1 MADLSEKE
9 IVELKENEEI
19 KTINLNILIGSDNIE
34 DDIDQAKENGFYWQ
48 ELEDFGPEDFGL
60 LDFGL
65 GERVGKDKKEK
76 KDEKDEKDKKE
87 EDDEYFNDFQDVEM
101 YEHIALQVFA

>member
-9 IVELKENEEI
+9 IVEIKENEEI
-19 KTINLNILIGSDNIE
+19 KNVTIFSMTSDNIEDGIE
-34 DDIDQAKENGFYWQ
+34 DDIDQAKENGFYWR

-60 LDFGL
+60 GDHNDKD
-65 GERVGKDKKEK
+65 EKEKEDKKEK
-76 KDEKDEKDKKE
+76 EEK

-101 YEHIALQVFA
+101 YDYIALQVFA